1 MSESNDEYARR
12 LKKVWT
18 VVLWLVV
25 LVLVLAPY
33 PWW

>member
-1 MSESNDEYARR
+1 MSESNDENGRR

-25 LVLVLAPY
+25 LILVLAPY

>member
-1 MSESNDEYARR
+1 MSESNDEDARR

-25 LVLVLAPY
+25 LILVLAPF

>member
-1 MSESNDEYARR
+1 MSESNDEDARR
-12 LKKVWT
+12 LKNVST

-25 LVLVLAPY
+25 LILVLAPY

>member
-1 MSESNDEYARR
+1 MSESNDEDVRR

-25 LVLVLAPY
+25 LILVLAPY

>member
-1 MSESNDEYARR
+1 MSESYDEDARR

-25 LVLVLAPY
+25 LILVLAPY

>member
-1 MSESNDEYARR
+1 MSESNDEDARR
-12 LKKVWT
+12 PKKVWT

-25 LVLVLAPY
+25 LTLVLAPY

>member
-1 MSESNDEYARR
+1 MSESNDEDARR
-12 LKKVWT
+12 LKNVWT

-25 LVLVLAPY
+25 LILVLAPY